1 LANYFGKEEEDLI
14 EEYKLNVDNYSIKCR
29 IANKLEPKF
38 RLMATS
44 ILKTYFG
51 TSLFIYDEDEVNNLV
66 TDGVTHAIMNIHQFN
81 SNKGTKAFSYFSTI
95 IKRKYIDIIFKK
107 SNEEKIAELCDDI
120 DQPFYIN
127 NLEYNNEQYYVDDE
141 AIIDTIRLMELKLE
155 FVNTLEKYKTI
166 SNSNVFLEVTINYL
180 KNVDKEIIS
189 SNGLMELLKEE
200 NFTLAKIISVCD
212 FLNITHESLNI
223 YSFFRQ
229 DRLKELSDQKYLDSI
244 GGYYFDDYTDN
255 SKRIAKQ
262 ALKQKKATAKLK
274 NEKEKNKE

>member
-1 LANYFGKEEEDLI
+1 MANYFGVEEEDLI
-14 EEYKLNVDNYSIKCR
+14 EDYKLNIDNYSIKCR

-51 TSLFIYDEDEVNNLV
+51 TSLFIYDEDEVNNLI
-66 TDGVTHAIMNIHQFN
+66 TDGVTHAIMNLDRFN
-81 SNKGTKAFSYFSTI
+81 NDKGAKAFSYFSTI
-95 IKRKYIDIIFKK
+95 IKRKYIDIMFKK
-107 SNEEKIAELCDDI
+107 SNEEKIAELSDDI

-127 NLEYNNEQYYVDDE
+127 NLEYNNEEYYVDDE

-155 FVNTLEKYKTI
+155 FVNTLENYKTI
-166 SNSNVFLEVTINYL
+166 RNSKLFLEVTINYL

-189 SNGLMELLKEE
+189 SNGLLEMLQEK
-200 NFTLAKIISVCD
+200 NFTLAKMISVCN
-212 FLNITHESLNI
+212 FLDITHESLNM

-229 DRLKELSDQKYLDSI
+229 DRLKEVSDQKYLDKI
-244 GGYYFDDYTDN
+244 GGYYFDDYTSN
-255 SKRIAKQ
+255 TKRIAKQ

>member
-1 LANYFGKEEEDLI
+1 LNYFGIEEEKLI
-14 EEYKLNVDNYSIKCR
+14 EQYNLNVDNYSVRCK

-38 RLMATS
+38 RLMASS

-81 SNKGTKAFSYFSTI
+81 SNKGAKAFSYFSTI
-95 IKRKYIDIIFKK
+95 IKRKFIDIIFKK
-107 SNEEKIAELCDDI
+107 DNTEKIAELSDDI

-127 NLEYNNEQYYVDDE
+127 NLEYNDEQYYVNDE
-141 AIIDTIRLMELKLE
+141 AIVDTIRLLELKLE
-155 FVNTLEKYKTI
+155 FVKKLENYKTI
-166 SNSNVFLEVTINYL
+166 INSKIFLEVTINYL
-180 KNVDKEIIS
+180 KNVDKEILS
-189 SNGLMELLKEE
+189 SNGLLELLKEKD
-200 NFTLAKIISVCD
+200 FTIARMIKVCD

-229 DRLKELSDQKYLDSI
+229 DGLKAVPDQKYLDSI

-255 SKRIAKQ
+255 TKRIYMQ
-262 ALKQKKATAKLK
+262 ALKQSKAKSK
-274 NEKEKNKE
+274 NDEKKNKK